1 MNGGWDD
8 PTPAPSIPVP
18 SIPVPPTT
26 EPSRPAVPALTA
38 ATHQAPQPPWKLGL
52 ALRVVALLA
61 AVAVL
66 VYGLNTLHDRRRNET
81 RSTRTA
87 AAAARGLARS
97 QEQGRV
103 AQSDLAAARAAIADF
118 TVEAKGATDASAQLI
133 NVEAALT
140 DRLAQLRAA
149 GSAGDFASYNRL
161 VDELNGSVEAIRVA
175 ATNLNPPFTS
185 LSQALTGLPTARCSG
200 AVTTPVKFVPYGNSG
215 LRCARI
221 PVPLDY
227 GHPSASTLTLTLV
240 MRPADDP
247 AQSKGPLV
255 LNPGGPGG
263 SAIAFLREASLLLPS
278 EILRQFDLVGVDPRG
293 VGQSTP
299 VDCVDN
305 LDPLFDNR
313 LTDPEAKVRVDAL
326 RRVQELVAQCRHRSG
341 AILPFLDTTSA
352 ARDLDRVRIA
362 LGKDT
367 ISYLGFSYGTY
378 LGAVYADLFPTHLR
392 AAVLDGA
399 VDPKRAQRTVSLSPG
414 GSNFVDAFDA
424 AMAACA
430 IDTTCP
436 FFNGGNPRAAF
447 DTLMASLTVRPLKV
461 GARELGTGLAEL
473 GVISVLYEGTDGWRQ
488 LADALAHASLGDGAP
503 LLGLSDGY
511 AGRRKDGSYNNELEA
526 HYAINC
532 IEVRNRPSPAA
543 ARRKIQDLGSLELFD
558 TADLMLTLP
567 CAFWPAPPVRQNRT
581 INGTGAP
588 TILIVG
594 NAGDPVT
601 PIENAEELMNAL
613 DGSVLLRW
621 EGDGHTVVGR
631 GVACIDDAVT
641 AYLVDLKAP
650 APNTSCPA

>member
-1 MNGGWDD
+1 MSGSWDD
-8 PTPAPSIPVP
+8 PPAA
-18 SIPVPPTT
+18 PPGPEYPRPHDDPLPAQHSALATT
-26 EPSRPAVPALTA
+26 EAGRRTR
-38 ATHQAPQPPWKLGL
+38 PPWKLGI
-52 ALRVVALLA
+52 ALRFAALLA
-61 AVAVL
+61 SVAIL
-66 VYGLNTLHDRRRNET
+66 AYGLNTLHESRTHET
-81 RSTRTA
+81 RATR
-87 AAAARGLARS
+87 S
-97 QEQGRV
+97 
-103 AQSDLAAARAAIADF
+103 AARADRDLTRAQEQERIARSDLTAAQAALADF
-118 TVEAKGATDASAQLI
+118 TLAAQGAADASAQLI
-133 NVEAALT
+133 SVEAALT
-140 DRLAQLRAA
+140 DRLAKLRAA
-149 GSAGDFASYNRL
+149 GSSGDFATYNRL
-161 VDELNGSVEAIRVA
+161 VDELNVSVEAIRVA
-175 ATNLNPPFTS
+175 ATNLNTPFTS
-185 LSQALTGLPTARCSG
+185 LSRALTGLPTARCSG
-200 AVTTPVKFVPYGNSG
+200 PVATPVQFVPYGNSG

-227 GHPSASTLTLTLV
+227 SHPRASTLTLTLV
-240 MRPADDP
+240 IRPADDA

-263 SAIAFLREASLLLPS
+263 SAIAFLREASLLLPADV
-278 EILRQFDLVGVDPRG
+278 LRQFDLVGVDPRG

-299 VDCVDN
+299 VDCADN

-313 LTDPEAKVRVDAL
+313 LTDPEAPVRIAAL
-326 RRVQELVAQCRHRSG
+326 RRVQALIEQCRHRSG

-352 ARDLDRVRIA
+352 ARDLDRVRVA
-362 LGKDT
+362 LGKDQ

-430 IDTTCP
+430 TDTTCP
-436 FFNGGNPRAAF
+436 FYSGGNPRKAF
-447 DTLMASLTVRPLKV
+447 DTLMASLTVQPLKV

-473 GVISVLYEGTDGWRQ
+473 GVISVLYEGTDGWHR
-488 LADALAHASLGDGAP
+488 LTDALAHAALGDGGP

-532 IEVRNRPSPAA
+532 IEVRNRPSPDA
-543 ARRKIQDLGSLELFD
+543 ARRKIKNLGSLGLFD

-601 PIENAEELMNAL
+601 PIENAEELKNAL
-613 DGSVLLRW
+613 GGSVLLRW